1 MASLQKKLIMMGIT
15 TIVIPLGKLVLKK
28 VFSKGTDKLD
38 SRCGDDEEVKLVPTT
53 QKVMSKAL

>member
-28 VFSKGTDKLD
+28 IFSKGTDKLD
-38 SRCGDDEEVKLVPTT
+38 SGSGDDERDRFVPTT
-53 QKVMSKAL
+53 QNVV